1 MNMEEKAVL
10 LAILDDDQANI
21 QTSTELLKK
30 YSIYELYEQ
39 VVPNLFSQLL
49 PALQPNTPP
58 GYFPFTRKTSGGLE
72 VPTYDFVLRLFMF
85 QSAHE
90 QFIFAVGH
98 LLRGHLSQIP
108 GHLRRAIESAGIA
121 YLSKSKPE
129 LGEVFMSGDAK
140 KLRNATSTRTILPPD
155 DPVTA
160 PLIGSMD
167 FAISLTHSNFISF
180 ANRAEHSLQMDGSKW
195 SISIA
200 LDLYRTDLGG
210 FIRMSLWFL
219 RVMERVLRALAASF
233 DLPDCNWSAELDQFR
248 ARLDQLYKDLDSIAN
263 PAYSKS

>member
-1 MNMEEKAVL
+1 MEEKTLL
-10 LAILDDDQANI
+10 LAVLDDDQANI
-21 QTSTELLKK
+21 QTSTDLLKK

-39 VVPNLFSQLL
+39 VPNLFDNLL
-49 PALQPNTPP
+49 PALQRNTTA
-58 GYFPFTRKTSGGLE
+58 GYFPFIRKTPGGLD

-85 QSAHE
+85 QSVHE

-121 YLSKSKPE
+121 YLSKSKPQ
-129 LGEVFMSGDAK
+129 LGEIFMSGDPK
-140 KLRNATSTRTILPPD
+140 KLRNATSTKTILPPN

-167 FAISLTHSNFISF
+167 FANSLTHSNFISF
-180 ANRAEHSLQMDGSKW
+180 ANRAEHSLQMDASKW

-200 LDLYRTDLGG
+200 IDLYRTDLGG
-210 FIRMSLWFL
+210 FLGMSLWFL
-219 RVMERVLRALAASF
+219 RVMERVLRVLAASL
-233 DLPDCNWSAELDQFR
+233 DLPDCDWSAGLER
-248 ARLDQLYKDLDSIAN
+248 YRTRLD
-263 PAYSKS
+263 